1 MDSAIGLA
9 WAAAITID
17 FFAEPNGRPIM
28 IGIAFNEQQTTT
40 PLPYEQW
47 DVPMDMVVTDLTTQQ
62 FTR

>member
-1 MDSAIGLA
+1 
-9 WAAAITID
+9 
-17 FFAEPNGRPIM
+17 M